1 MEQVRITDAE
11 LRDLEASLRTLVE
24 DSELMA
30 GLLILERGEIENTC
44 TVVRSL
50 IGKSA
55 TVRTSRSKSGA
66 RTALEAEGVED
77 EDS

>member
-1 MEQVRITDAE
+1 MEQRRITDAE
-11 LRDLEASLRTLVE
+11 LRDLEALLRTLVE

-30 GLLILERGEIENTC
+30 GLSILERGEIENTC

-55 TVRTSRSKSGA
+55 TVRISRSRSDA
-66 RTALEAEGVED
+66 RSALEAEGV
-77 EDS
+77 